1 VVISVVLNK
10 IREIV
15 EVIEVAK
22 VRTEETSMDHPKE
35 LEEVIIVARQGVTEE
50 VLREEEVN
58 LKRLLSNTSLFNINL
73 SMTMVKRPTIR
84 IIHRAKKIT
93 ITSIPALRQ
102 RSKITDK

>member
-58 LKRLLSNTSLFNINL
+58 LKRLLSNTSLFNSNL

-84 IIHRAKKIT
+84 IIHRTKKIT